1 METVQK
7 HSVNTLTV
15 KPFAQAEERK
25 PDLFGGREAGAGHV
39 QQGGEGEAG
48 EQDTRAVQRHGPGQ
62 TQQAKKGAK
71 Q

>member
-1 METVQK
+1 M
-7 HSVNTLTV
+7 
-15 KPFAQAEERK
+15 KPFAQVEERK

-48 EQDTRAVQRHGPGQ
+48 EQDTRAVPRHGSGQ
-62 TQQAKKGAK
+62 AKQAKKRAK